1 MRFDAQLFG
10 RSEYMHTKSKNN
22 FKKCVNEIQIVGYNG
37 TSTDFITVAIL
48 TEAAL
53 LTYCI

>member
-1 MRFDAQLFG
+1 MRNYLAGQ
-10 RSEYMHTKSKNN
+10 YMHTKSKNN
-22 FKKCVNEIQIVGYNG
+22 FKKWVNKIQIVGYNG